1 MTQAQIRNPRLVALR
16 HHDFRL
22 MWAGQLISTIG
33 TEMQYA
39 ALNWHIM
46 TLLRG
51 ETVSATILGQPV
63 TLDAAAL
70 GLGATGLARVVPI
83 VLCALPGGLAA
94 DALDRR
100 RILLVTQSASGLI
113 ALALGILTL
122 RGDLSLPAMYA
133 LIALGA
139 MAVAFDNPARQS
151 LVPRLVPREHLA
163 NAVSLNT
170 LMWQI
175 ATILGPALTGILMG
189 LVGLEVG
196 LLYVLNGLSF
206 FAVVLALLALRY
218 RGAAGVN
225 VAGLGWRALLDG
237 FRFTFDTKIIWSTM
251 LLDFLATFFSSA
263 RTLLPLIASE
273 ILRLDVAGYGL
284 LATAQSVGAVAA
296 GVVMA
301 WRRELDRQGPVLL
314 ASVVIYG
321 AATALLGLS
330 GVFAFSYLC
339 LAVTGAADT
348 VSTVIRGSVRQ
359 LMTPDPLRGRMTAVN
374 MVFFMGGPQ
383 LGELEAGLVAAAFGV
398 PAAIVSGGVA
408 TILLTAWIARRYPML
423 RTLDDSATAEALP
436 G

>member
-1 MTQAQIRNPRLVALR
+1 MSRASDHHPRLVALR

-22 MWAGQLISTIG
+22 MWLGQLVSTVG

-51 ETVSATILGQPV
+51 QTVSLTVLGQSV

-70 GLGATGLARVVPI
+70 GLGATGLVRVIPI

-94 DALDRR
+94 DAIDRR
-100 RILLVTQSASGLI
+100 RILLVTQSASGVV
-113 ALALGILTL
+113 ALAMGILTL
-122 RGDLSLPAMYA
+122 RGSVSLPAMYG

-139 MAVAFDNPARQS
+139 VAVAFDNPARQS

-189 LVGLEVG
+189 LVGVDVG

-206 FAVVLALLALRY
+206 FAVVLALLAMRY
-218 RGAAGVN
+218 RGARGVN
-225 VAGLGWRALLDG
+225 VGGLGWRALLDG
-237 FRFTFDTKIIWSTM
+237 FRFSFDTKIIWSTM

-263 RTLLPLIASE
+263 RTMLPLIASD
-273 ILRLDVAGYGL
+273 ILRTDVAGYGV
-284 LATAQSVGAVAA
+284 LATAQSVGAVLA
-296 GVVMA
+296 GGVMA
-301 WRRELDRQGPVLL
+301 LQRGLDRQGPVLL
-314 ASVVIYG
+314 TSVVVYG

-330 GVFAFSYLC
+330 GMFAVSYLC

-359 LMTPDPLRGRMTAVN
+359 LVTPDSLRGRMTAVN

-383 LGELEAGLVAAAFGV
+383 LGELEAGLVAAAFSV
-398 PAAIVSGGVA
+398 PAAIVSGGIA
-408 TILLTAWIARRYPML
+408 TMLMTVWIARRYPML
-423 RTLDDSATAEALP
+423 RKLDETPAAEPLP